1 MTRDVALFQI
11 TKIPEIAEF
20 AFDMSDILFG
30 ETRNKWIN
38 INYGGNIERVK
49 LPSEKFIQ
57 FTIRG
62 ALETDYEYFEK
73 VREKN
78 LSIKTMIRR
87 EDIGVDTNI
96 AGIQISGAYL
106 AKVVCFKSI
115 TVEGF
120 PIFESIQLIYH
131 YRS

>member
-1 MTRDVALFQI
+1 MALDVALFQT
-11 TKIPEIAEF
+11 TKIPEIAKF
-20 AFDMSDILFG
+20 AFDMSDISFG
-30 ETRNKWIN
+30 ETGKKWIN
-38 INYGGNIERVK
+38 INYRGNIERVK
-49 LPSEKFIQ
+49 LPSGKFIQ

-73 VREKN
+73 VREEN

-106 AKVVCFKSI
+106 AEVVCFKSI
-115 TVEGF
+115 TVEGV